1 MNAKIGRLDR
11 LKASFFCV
19 LTLVLILAPL
29 SGFCARN
36 DFPGVQRPPSIED
49 YFEPGSVQQSEP
61 LPIKQ
66 VIGLVITGLASLT
79 ILLFVFSFLIGPGEK
94 VREKISE
101 KSDPFFTIVAI
112 LLVVLFLAIL
122 QTYYNDL
129 LAWLKTAVSSG

>member
-1 MNAKIGRLDR
+1 MNGEIGRLDR
-11 LKASFFCV
+11 LKGSFFCV

-36 DFPGVQRPPSIED
+36 DLPGVQRRPSIED

-61 LPIKQ
+61 LPIRQ
-66 VIGLVITGLASLT
+66 VIGLVIAGLASLI

-122 QTYYNDL
+122 HTYYNDL